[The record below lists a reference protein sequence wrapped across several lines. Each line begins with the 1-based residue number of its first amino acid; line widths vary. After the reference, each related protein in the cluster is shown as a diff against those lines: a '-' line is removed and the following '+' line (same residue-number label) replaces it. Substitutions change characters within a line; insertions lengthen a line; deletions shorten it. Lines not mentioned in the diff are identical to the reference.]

1 MTDEER
7 TIIENSI
14 TFLIQEMLQ
23 EYSEKYNVKFDDALD
38 LFTKSD
44 TYKALYDFDTK
55 LFREGPDYLLEWF
68 ERELKDKAS

>member
-38 LFTKSD
+38 LFTMSD
-44 TYKALYDFDTK
+44 TYKALYDFDSK

-68 ERELKDKAS
+68 ERELRGKAS